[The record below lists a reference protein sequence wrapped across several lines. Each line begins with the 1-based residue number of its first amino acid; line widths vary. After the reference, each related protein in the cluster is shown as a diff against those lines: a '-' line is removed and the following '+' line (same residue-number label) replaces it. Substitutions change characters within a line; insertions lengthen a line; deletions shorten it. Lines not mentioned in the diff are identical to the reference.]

1 MTPAIKDLKYTEPFS
16 SAVTS
21 KVRQHHMQEFT
32 CLVAGVIMFSKVPGV
47 AWINQK
53 QKRRVLKNDC
63 WILWPGRLLIAI
75 GEMATVWW
83 HAEM

>member
-1 MTPAIKDLKYTEPFS
+1 MS
-16 SAVTS
+16 
-21 KVRQHHMQEFT
+21 
-32 CLVAGVIMFSKVPGV
+32 SKVPGV